1 MRAAHELHDAFIAAC
16 QEAGHKFNPDFNGAE
31 QEGCG
36 TYQLTVRNRRRASAA
51 VTYLRPAM
59 KRPNLQVE
67 VRSLA
72 QRVIFDGKRAIGLE
86 YRQDGVIRRARAR
99 REVLLA
105 GGSLQSP
112 QLLQLSGVGPAVLLK
127 EHSID
132 VVHELPGVGENL
144 QDHIGCKVIY
154 KVKKANT
161 INEISRSWWRQGR
174 AGLEYILAGKGPLM
188 MGAAPI
194 GLFARTRPGSASP
207 DCQYQFLAGSLDAPG
222 APMHPFPACQMV
234 CIPCRPESRGWLR
247 IKSPDPTLLPAMQPN
262 YLGTQNDKDTM
273 VAGMRVARAVFET
286 PTMKRITTE
295 EFWPGPATQS
305 DEDWLEHVKNTG
317 YTTFHQTST
326 CMMGPTPI
334 SVVDDE
340 LRVHGTEGL
349 RVVDASVMPT
359 VISGNTNAATI
370 MIAEKAADMIRA
382 GMRATAQA
390 A

>member
-1 MRAAHELHDAFIAAC
+1 
-16 QEAGHKFNPDFNGAE
+16 
-31 QEGCG
+31 
-36 TYQLTVRNRRRASAA
+36 
-51 VTYLRPAM
+51 M
-59 KRPNLQVE
+59 KRPNLTVE
-67 VRSLA
+67 IRALA
-72 QRVIFDGKRAIGLE
+72 LRVIFDGKRAIGLE

-112 QLLQLSGVGPAVLLK
+112 QLLQLSGVGPAGLLK
-127 EHSID
+127 EHGID
-132 VVHELPGVGENL
+132 IVHELAGVGENL

-174 AGLEYILAGKGPLM
+174 AGLEYILAGKGTLM

-222 APMHPFPACQMV
+222 APMHSFPACQMT

-247 IKSPDPTLLPAMQPN
+247 IKSSDPTVLPAMQPN
-262 YLGTQNDKDTM
+262 YLATQNDRDTLI
-273 VAGMRVARAVFET
+273 AGMRVARSIFQT
-286 PTMKRITTE
+286 PTMKSITTE
-295 EFWPGPATQS
+295 EFWPGAGKDS
-305 DEDWLEHVKNTG
+305 DEDWLEHAKNTG

-326 CMMGPTPI
+326 CMMGNGPM
-334 SVVDDE
+334 SVVDNE
-340 LRVHGTEGL
+340 LRVRDMEGL

-382 GMRATAQA
+382 ESRATAKA